1 MHFLKMKNQKKNQW
15 RKFSN
20 EIKIL
25 LKVFKQKKK
34 SSKENYQKQFLNKI
48 N

>member
-1 MHFLKMKNQKKNQW
+1 MKNQKKNQW

-25 LKVFKQKKK
+25 LEVFKQKKIIERK
-34 SSKENYQKQFLNKI
+34 LSKI
-48 N
+48 IP